1 MMHIKNLYKIKLL
14 VLLSI
19 TYWANAAAQD
29 TTRLSLL
36 FAGDVMGHDSQI
48 AAAYNAS
55 TGSYDYSTCF
65 QFVKPYIASADLAIA
80 NLEVTLGGVPYK
92 GYPAFSSP
100 DALALALQEAGFDA
114 LVTANNHSCDRGK
127 RGIERTI
134 NMLDSFKITHTGTFV
149 DEASRLNDYPLIIHK
164 NGFKLA
170 LLNYTYGTNG
180 IAIPKPTL
188 VNLIDTV
195 QMRKDIAQAK
205 QAKPDYI
212 IAFMHWGS
220 EYQSQPNA
228 YQQSIT
234 KYLFNAGVEL
244 VIGAHPH
251 VLQPMH
257 FNKDKQ
263 QVVVYSLGNF
273 VSGQRDRYK
282 NGGAMVRIELTKT
295 RKDSVITKNIDDV
308 SYILQY
314 VHRDAQK
321 KYVVLPAPTFEN
333 DTTDFIKDE
342 LSKQNLKTFINDSR
356 LLFDKY
362 NTNINE
368 SRQVHFDTT
377 SYSIKLFTLENTNGD
392 WVILPPIDTF
402 YGLFK
407 IDTNDEKLDYYLG
420 SFRRKI
426 EAERILENLK
436 KSMPRYDFSIA
447 VFHNGKPAE

>member
-1 MMHIKNLYKIKLL
+1 MKKLINMKMMHIKNIDKLKLL

-19 TYWANAAAQD
+19 TYWTNATAQD

-65 QFVKPYIASADLAIA
+65 QFVKPHIASADLAIA

-100 DALALALQEAGFDA
+100 DALALALQDVGFDA

-149 DEASRLNDYPLIIHK
+149 DEASRLNDYPLIIEK

-180 IAIPKPTL
+180 IAVPKPTI

-234 KYLFNAGVEL
+234 KYLFNSGVEL

-251 VLQPMH
+251 VLQPMQ
-257 FNKDKQ
+257 FNKEKQ

-282 NGGAMVRIELTKT
+282 NGGAMVRIDLSKIRNDSTITKSI
-295 RKDSVITKNIDDV
+295 DSVN
-308 SYILQY
+308 YILQY

-321 KYVVLPAPTFEN
+321 KYVVLPVPDFEK
-333 DTTDFIKDE
+333 DTTGFIKDE
-342 LSKQNLKTFINDSR
+342 AGKLSFKTFADDSR
-356 LLFDKY
+356 ALFNKY
-362 NTNINE
+362 NVQVTE
-368 SRQVHFDTT
+368 S
-377 SYSIKLFTLENTNGD
+377 SLL
-392 WVILPPIDTF
+392 
-402 YGLFK
+402 
-407 IDTNDEKLDYYLG
+407 NDDL
-420 SFRRKI
+420 I
-426 EAERILENLK
+426 
-436 KSMPRYDFSIA
+436 RY
-447 VFHNGKPAE
+447 

>member
-1 MMHIKNLYKIKLL
+1 MRIKNLNKLKLL

-19 TYWANAAAQD
+19 TYWTNATAQD

-55 TGSYDYSTCF
+55 TNSYDYSACF
-65 QFVKPYIASADLAIA
+65 QFLKPYIASADLAIA

-100 DALALALQEAGFDA
+100 DALALALQDVGFDA

-134 NMLDSFKITHTGTFV
+134 DMLDSFKITHTGTFV
-149 DEASRLNDYPLIIHK
+149 DEASRLNDYPLIIEK

-180 IAIPKPTL
+180 IAVPKPTI

-195 QMRKDIAQAK
+195 QIRKDIAQAK

-220 EYQSQPNA
+220 EYQSQPNV

-234 KYLFNAGVEL
+234 KYLFDKGVEL

-257 FNKDKQ
+257 FNKEKQ

-282 NGGAMVRIELTKT
+282 NGGAMVRIDLSKIRNDSTITKSI
-295 RKDSVITKNIDDV
+295 DSVN
-308 SYILQY
+308 YILQY

-321 KYVVLPAPTFEN
+321 KYVVLPVPDFEK
-333 DTTDFIKDE
+333 DTTGFIKDE
-342 LSKQNLKTFINDSR
+342 AGKLAFKTFAEDSR

-362 NTNINE
+362 NTNVKE
-368 SRQVHFDTT
+368 SSVKQFDGTRYRIRLM
-377 SYSIKLFTLENTNGD
+377 SFEQKEKWI
-392 WVILPPIDTF
+392 ILPPFDNF
-402 YGLFK
+402 YGLDYIQTNEGTTEHYMGNFK
-407 IDTNDEKLDYYLG
+407 
-420 SFRRKI
+420 SFR
-426 EAERILENLK
+426 EAELVLK
-436 KSMPRYDFSIA
+436 EVQKRLNSSAPKIVIFGD
-447 VFHNGKPAE
+447 GKPKE

>member
-1 MMHIKNLYKIKLL
+1 MPIKNIYKLKLL

-19 TYWANAAAQD
+19 TCWTNATAQD

-36 FAGDVMGHDSQI
+36 FVGDVMGHDSQI
-48 AAAYNAS
+48 AGAYNAS

-65 QFVKPYIASADLAIA
+65 QFVKPHIASADLAIA

-100 DALALALQEAGFDA
+100 DALALALQDVGFDA

-134 NMLDSFKITHTGTFV
+134 SMLDSFKITHTGTFV
-149 DEASRLNDYPLIIHK
+149 DEASRLNDYPLIIEK

-180 IAIPKPTL
+180 IAVPKPTI

-234 KYLFNAGVEL
+234 KYLFNSGVEL

-251 VLQPMH
+251 VLQPMQ
-257 FNKDKQ
+257 FNKEKQ

-282 NGGAMVRIELTKT
+282 NGGAMVRIDLSKIRNDSTITKT
-295 RKDSVITKNIDDV
+295 INSVN
-308 SYILQY
+308 YILQY

-321 KYVVLPAPTFEN
+321 KYVVLPVPDFEK
-333 DTTDFIKDE
+333 DTTGFIKDE
-342 LSKQNLKTFINDSR
+342 AGKLSFKTFAEDSRALFNKYNVQVTESR
-356 LLFDKY
+356 LLNDDL
-362 NTNINE
+362 I
-368 SRQVHFDTT
+368 R
-377 SYSIKLFTLENTNGD
+377 YSIRLLSVEKTND
-392 WVILPPIDTF
+392 WTTLPPMDTF
-402 YGLFK
+402 YGIHTYQSKEGQL
-407 IDTNDEKLDYYLG
+407 EYYLG
-420 SFRRKI
+420 SFKSKAA
-426 EAERILENLK
+426 AERLLK
-436 KSMPRYDFSIA
+436 NSQISMPNQQLKLV
-447 VFHNGKPAE
+447 VFENGRTMD